1 MTIPQNL
8 LNGIDR
14 LDPLPLSVQKLV
26 PMLYRDSIKIDEV
39 VSIVEMDFAIA
50 ANIMRSANSARYGG
64 RFQIEKL
71 RDAVVR
77 LGATALLEIA
87 LGTHLKSMKFAAP
100 LYDLA
105 EDELWMHGAVSSL
118 AVKAMIQERKNGQ
131 IPQISMIA
139 ALVHDIGKL
148 IMVRYLESDAKK
160 ILRHCEENK
169 STFVD
174 AERAL
179 FGCDHAEV
187 GGVMARKWGFPEGIR
202 RAIEEHHQMPV
213 SNPDPALDAVMLA
226 NLAAKSAGV
235 GLGAEGFNMSIDV
248 TGSRE
253 RLGLTLEGFE
263 RVIAQTAIWARD
275 LKANYGVKA

>member
-1 MTIPQNL
+1 MTIPRDL
-8 LNGIDR
+8 LRGIDR
-14 LDPLPLSVQKLV
+14 LDPLPITVQKLV
-26 PMLYRDSIKIDEV
+26 NMLNQDNIKIDEV
-39 VSIVEMDFAIA
+39 VGVVEMDFAVA

-64 RFQIEKL
+64 RFQIERI

-77 LGATALLEIA
+77 LGTAALLEIA
-87 LGTHLKSMKFAAP
+87 LGTHLKSMKIAAP

-105 EDELWMHGAVSSL
+105 EDELWMHGAVASL
-118 AVKAMIQERKNGQ
+118 AVKAMIQEKKNGQ

-148 IMVRYLESDAKK
+148 IMVRYLESDVNK
-160 ILRHCEENK
+160 LLQYCEEK
-169 STFVD
+169 QATFVD

-187 GGVMARKWGFPEGIR
+187 GGEMARKWGFPEEVR
-202 RAIEEHHQMPV
+202 RAIEEHHQIPG
-213 SNPDPALDAVMLA
+213 NPDPTLDAVMLA

-235 GLGAEGFNMSIDV
+235 GLGAEGLNMRIDF

-253 RLGLTLEGFE
+253 RLGLSLEGFE
-263 RVIAQTAIWARD
+263 RVCAQTAIWTRD
-275 LKANYGVKA
+275 LKANYGSRQ

>member
-1 MTIPQNL
+1 MTIPKNL
-8 LNGIDR
+8 LDGIDR
-14 LDPLPLSVQKLV
+14 LDPLPLTVQKLV
-26 PMLYRDSIKIDEV
+26 PMLSKENIKIDEV
-39 VSIVEMDFAIA
+39 VGVVEMDFAIA

-77 LGATALLEIA
+77 LGTAALLEIA
-87 LGTHLKSMKFAAP
+87 LGTHLKSMKFSAP

-118 AVKAMIQERKNGQ
+118 AVKAMMQERKNGH
-131 IPQISMIA
+131 IPQISIIA

-148 IMVRYLESDAKK
+148 IMVRYLESDVK
-160 ILRHCEENK
+160 ILLKYCEENQA
-169 STFVD
+169 TFVE
-174 AERAL
+174 AELAL

-187 GGVMARKWGFPEGIR
+187 GGEMARKWGFPTEVR
-202 RAIEEHHQMPV
+202 RAIEEHHRMPIA
-213 SNPDPALDAVMLA
+213 NPDPTLDAVMLA

-235 GLGAEGFNMSIDV
+235 GLGAEGLNMRIDFA
-248 TGSRE
+248 GCRE
-253 RLGLTLEGFE
+253 RLGLSLEGFE

-275 LKANYGVKA
+275 LKVNYGARS